1 MPSEIEELVR
11 ELSRDTEIVAL
22 LKSRISDE
30 CMITRPGPA
39 VLRINGR
46 VNVRRDG
53 TSGPV
58 RLEVDRPK
66 SSRQDKK
73 LSAQTEI
80 SGFREF
86 PKRGNVPEEVSSTAV
101 PRSRMY
107 YDLRPL
113 TRRFLFSSFIFF
125 SALTSVAWRLH
136 YCVVLLAYLIKTGF
150 RICPINDDL
159 LPIGP

>member
-66 SSRQDKK
+66 KQPPGQKIERSDGKFG
-73 LSAQTEI
+73 I
-80 SGFREF
+80 S
-86 PKRGNVPEEVSSTAV
+86 
-101 PRSRMY
+101 
-107 YDLRPL
+107 
-113 TRRFLFSSFIFF
+113 
-125 SALTSVAWRLH
+125 
-136 YCVVLLAYLIKTGF
+136 
-150 RICPINDDL
+150 
-159 LPIGP
+159 